1 MAAVIE
7 LLAPP
12 VVVMCSP
19 DQIRTAMQA
28 TNQASHAY
36 NQTADSAQRT
46 FNQAG
51 DSANRTYNQ
60 AGDSANRTYN
70 QAGDSAQRTF
80 DQGSTQGGQA
90 YNPNM
95 GAPLG
100 SNRAANNPSYAPQGQ
115 GYGNY

>member
-1 MAAVIE
+1 MSLIHE
-7 LLAPP
+7 LLAPA
-12 VVVMCSP
+12 VFLMDSS
-19 DQIRTAMQA
+19 DETSTATQA
-28 TNQASHAY
+28 SNQASHAY

-60 AGDSANRTYN
+60 AGDT
-70 QAGDSAQRTF
+70 AQRTF
-80 DQGSTQGGQA
+80 DQGSHQGGQA
-90 YNPNM
+90 YNPNV

-100 SNRAANNPSYAPQGQ
+100 SNRTANNPSYAPQGQ